1 MRINSG
7 GTGSAGDT
15 KTYDSESLIVAANAH
30 AKQYETMRSQFH
42 TLRTAFTQIIN
53 LGSDFQ
59 GQGAEAIKSFY
70 AAQVN
75 VVDAWL
81 RMIDKK
87 IAYYHGV
94 AGTIDDKNLGGNT
107 VVQVPFLN
115 EDLSRGYARSKEMI
129 REQRDDISKIL
140 SSVSDLVSINV
151 FSNHEV
157 DQALDA
163 AEEKRA
169 KMVLDV
175 QDLDQ
180 NLSNEYQQVN
190 EDLPYIAS
198 LYGELINATRQGADV
213 QPMHFNAQVYH
224 DSKIYQVQ
232 DEMAKETQKYLKI
245 KKQQE
250 KAREV
255 EKTSGKDPIE
265 SLAVAIE
272 GKIADTADQ
281 VVDEVK
287 KETAQ
292 AGRIVGEIKDEA
304 EKLAN
309 SSAVQGVVHF
319 TVGAADQVIENNT
332 GLKIGHQDEWDQFK
346 AYKSG
351 EIAGDVFSAFEG
363 VAEIIGGGGI
373 IGGGTAI
380 SVAGAPE
387 TGGAS
392 LIVEPGALALGAA
405 EIGHGSFVT
414 ANGFNNYAKDIKDL
428 KQDMSVEK
436 TGGGSNKAEDT
447 VNEIL
452 TDGSHFSSGK
462 LKPNVKYQTGEYD
475 YLYETD
481 ELGRIREFNAD
492 DLKLTKREER
502 LPHNAHTPGKEPGD
516 HAGHLAADRFGG
528 SPELDN
534 LVSQSSSVNLSKYKK
549 LENLWAKA
557 VEEGK
562 DVSVNVKINYDGTGM
577 RPISFNITYKIDG
590 MRFKSLINN
599 SE

>member
-1 MRINSG
+1 MRMNSG
-7 GTGSAGDT
+7 GAGSAGDA
-15 KTYDSESLIVAANAH
+15 KTYDSESLIAAANAH

-42 TLRTAFTQIIN
+42 TLRTAFTQITT

-70 AAQVN
+70 SAQVN
-75 VVDAWL
+75 VVEAWL

-94 AGTIDDKNLGGNT
+94 AGTIDNKNLGGNT
-107 VVQVPFLN
+107 QVQVPFLN
-115 EDLSRGYARSKEMI
+115 EDLSRGYVRSKEMI
-129 REQRDDISKIL
+129 REQRDDISRVLGSI
-140 SSVSDLVSINV
+140 SDLVPINV

-157 DQALDA
+157 DQALDS

-180 NLSNEYQQVN
+180 NLTNEYQHVN

-213 QPMHFNAQVYH
+213 QPMHFNAHAYH

-232 DEMAKETQKYLKI
+232 DEMTKETQKYLKI

-255 EKTSGKDPIE
+255 EKTSEKDPIE
-265 SLAVAIE
+265 SLTSAIE
-272 GKIADTADQ
+272 GKVADTVDQ

-292 AGRIVGEIKDEA
+292 AGRTVGEIKDEA
-304 EKLAN
+304 EKMAN

-373 IGGGTAI
+373 IAGGTTV
-380 SVAGAPE
+380 SVAGAPV
-387 TGGAS
+387 TMGVS
-392 LIVEPGALALGAA
+392 LAVEPGVLAVGTAG
-405 EIGHGSFVT
+405 IVHGGMVT
-414 ANGFNNYAKDIKDL
+414 ANGFSNYAKDVKDL

-436 TGGGSNKAEDT
+436 TGGGDNKEEDA
-447 VNEIL
+447 VNDIL
-452 TDGSHFSSGK
+452 VDGSHLSNGN
-462 LKPNVKYQTGEYD
+462 LKPNAKYKSGENGYI
-475 YLYETD
+475 YETNSIGD
-481 ELGRIREFNAD
+481 IVSAKTNNLQIKTHEG
-492 DLKLTKREER
+492 R
-502 LPHNAHTPGKEPGD
+502 LPHNPNTPGKLERD
-516 HAGHLAADRFGG
+516 HAGHLFGDRFGG

-534 LVSQSSSVNLSKYKK
+534 LVSQAKKVNLSVYKK
-549 LENLWAKA
+549 IENTWAKA
-557 VEEGK
+557 IEQGK
-562 DVSVNVKINYDGTGM
+562 KVTVDIKISYSNGSSRPTSFEVKYTINGVPY
-577 RPISFNITYKIDG
+577 FEKIT
-590 MRFKSLINN
+590 N
-599 SE
+599 

>member
-7 GTGSAGDT
+7 GAGSAGDT
-15 KTYDSESLIVAANAH
+15 KTYDSESLISAANAH
-30 AKQYETMRSQFH
+30 AKQYETLRSQFH
-42 TLRTAFTQIIN
+42 TLRTAFIQIANI
-53 LGSDFQ
+53 GSDFQ

-70 AAQVN
+70 SAQVN

-94 AGTIDDKNLGGNT
+94 AGTIDNKKLGGNT
-107 VVQVPFLN
+107 QVQVPFLN

-129 REQRDDISKIL
+129 REHRDDISKIL
-140 SSVSDLVSINV
+140 SSISDLVPINV

-157 DQALDA
+157 DQALDT

-180 NLSNEYQQVN
+180 NLTNEYQQVN

-213 QPMHFNAQVYH
+213 QPMHFNAHAYH

-232 DEMAKETQKYLKI
+232 DEMTKETQKYLKI

-255 EKTSGKDPIE
+255 EKTSEKDPIE
-265 SLAVAIE
+265 SLASAIE
-272 GKIADTADQ
+272 GKVADTVDQ

-292 AGRIVGEIKDEA
+292 AGRTVGEIKDEA
-304 EKLAN
+304 EKMAN

-373 IGGGTAI
+373 IAGGTTV
-380 SVAGAPE
+380 SVAGAPV
-387 TGGAS
+387 TVGAS
-392 LIVEPGALALGAA
+392 LAVEPGVLAVGTAG
-405 EIGHGSFVT
+405 IVHGGMVT
-414 ANGFNNYAKDIKDL
+414 ANGFSNYAKDVKDL
-428 KQDMSVEK
+428 KQDMSVER
-436 TGGGSNKAEDT
+436 TGGGAKALGKSNPEKVVNQLSNYESRKWIFGNEEFLLDKSGIKHILVRHHPEYWNGSVKSSQTFLDKDMTLNDITNTIGEVLKQNREKLIEKGSVGMYQVEGT
-447 VNEIL
+447 VNGVNYVVGL
-452 TDGSHFSSGK
+452 NK
-462 LKPNVKYQTGEYD
+462 
-475 YLYETD
+475 
-481 ELGRIREFNAD
+481 GRVGQF
-492 DLKLTKREER
+492 
-502 LPHNAHTPGKEPGD
+502 
-516 HAGHLAADRFGG
+516 
-528 SPELDN
+528 
-534 LVSQSSSVNLSKYKK
+534 YKK
-549 LENLWAKA
+549 
-557 VEEGK
+557 
-562 DVSVNVKINYDGTGM
+562 
-577 RPISFNITYKIDG
+577 
-590 MRFKSLINN
+590 
-599 SE
+599 